1 MKCNWAERWVVNNP
15 FRVVEQRIEIKKLRR
30 MRPIEPGFTALE
42 IGCGRG
48 AGAGIILDTFRPRL
62 IYTTDLD
69 VEMLDRA
76 REYVRPEK
84 MGRIRLV
91 AADGST
97 LPFKTGSIDA
107 VFGFGV
113 LHHIPD
119 WRRAIDEAA
128 RVLKPGGTYFFE
140 ELYPAVYQN
149 FITKHILAHPR
160 EDRFRS
166 RDLRDALGAAGLSP
180 ARYSEWKGLGI
191 VGAAVKEIF

>member
-1 MKCNWAERWVVNNP
+1 VKCNWAERWVVNNP

-30 MRPIEPGFTALE
+30 MRPLEPGFTALE

-48 AGAGIILDTFRPRL
+48 AGAGIILDTFRPRI

-69 VEMLDRA
+69 VDMLDRA

-91 AADGST
+91 AADGSS
-97 LPFKTGSIDA
+97 LPFKTGSLDA

-119 WRRAIDEAA
+119 WRRAIGEAA
-128 RVLKPGGTYFFE
+128 RVLKAGGIYFFE

-160 EDRFRS
+160 EDRFRGC
-166 RDLRDALGAAGLSP
+166 DLRDALGVAGFSLG
-180 ARYSEWKGLGI
+180 RYSEWKDLGI
-191 VGAAVKEIF
+191 VGAAVKEAL

>member
-15 FRVVEQRIEIKKLRR
+15 FRVIEQRIEIKKLRR
-30 MRPIEPGFTALE
+30 MSPLEPGFTALE

-69 VEMLDRA
+69 VDMLDRA
-76 REYVRPEK
+76 RGYVRPEK

-91 AADGST
+91 AADGSS

-107 VFGFGV
+107 IFGFGV

-119 WRRAIDEAA
+119 WRRAVGEAA
-128 RVLKPGGTYFFE
+128 RVLKAG
-140 ELYPAVYQN
+140 ELI
-149 FITKHILAHPR
+149 FSKSSILPFTR
-160 EDRFRS
+160 ISSRS
-166 RDLRDALGAAGLSP
+166 HRRIRGKTASAAAISGMPLVRRTFP
-180 ARYSEWKGLGI
+180 WPVR
-191 VGAAVKEIF
+191 